1 MNRLSALSVLS
12 VSLFCV
18 SGLPLSPAL
27 ADELVAE
34 RVAQPVITQP
44 TITQSVPASILS
56 LKDAL
61 VSAEVSANL
70 EQIKVDVGDTVK
82 QGDELAHLDCR
93 EYDAKLEQAQAD
105 IETINAQLL
114 SAQSVIQTRLSDIQA
129 SKANEELTQAQA
141 AAELSRISVAKSKY
155 NAAKSRVKADT
166 AKCQLANIELQRSRN
181 LRQQRLISQQELDKA
196 QTEYQ
201 AAQAECSAVQSA
213 LVGVQSDITTAQATA
228 TAAQAMV
235 KAQQAKTRA
244 AMSNVEAARTD
255 ITANEAKL
263 SAAKARLKTEA
274 LMVSRCTLSAPFDG
288 QIVQRMVQLGQ
299 RIAPGEK
306 AFQLLSISDVEVTAS
321 LSAKEL
327 ESLKLA
333 KRIYFATDEKQ
344 LPVTLRSVV
353 AIVTGQA
360 RTQEVRFKFDKANNL
375 PIGQNGRISW

>member
-12 VSLFCV
+12 VSLLCV
-18 SGLPLSPAL
+18 SNLPVNLAL
-27 ADELVAE
+27 AEEVVAAS
-34 RVAQPVITQP
+34 VAKLQT
-44 TITQSVPASILS
+44 TDSVPASILS

-61 VSAEVSANL
+61 VSAEVSAN
-70 EQIKVDVGDTVK
+70 INRINVDVGDTVK

-93 EYDAKLEQAQAD
+93 EYDARLEQAQAD
-105 IETINAQLL
+105 IETVNAQLL
-114 SAQSVIQTRLSDIQA
+114 SAQSVIQIRLSDIQA

-141 AAELSRISVAKSKY
+141 DAERSRIALAKSKY
-155 NAAKSRVKADT
+155 NAAKSRVNADA

-196 QTEYQ
+196 QTEYR
-201 AAQAECSAVQSA
+201 AAQAECSAVESA
-213 LVGVQSDITTAQATA
+213 LVGVQSDIGTAQATA

-244 AMSNVEAARTD
+244 AMSNVEAAKTD
-255 ITANEAKL
+255 ITAIEAKL

-274 LMVSRCTLSAPFDG
+274 LMVSRCTISAPFDG

-306 AFQLLSISDVEVTAS
+306 AFQLIAISDAEVTAS
-321 LSAKEL
+321 LAVKEL
-327 ESLKLA
+327 VSLKQA
-333 KRIYFATDEKQ
+333 KQIYFEVADKQ

-360 RTQEVRFKFDKANNL
+360 RTQEVRFKFEQENSL
-375 PIGQNGRISW
+375 PVGQNGRITW

>member
-12 VSLFCV
+12 VSLLCV
-18 SGLPLSPAL
+18 SNLPVNLAL
-27 ADELVAE
+27 AEEVVVAS
-34 RVAQPVITQP
+34 AAKLQT
-44 TITQSVPASILS
+44 TDSVPASILS

-61 VSAEVSANL
+61 VSAEVSAN
-70 EQIKVDVGDTVK
+70 INRINVDVGDTVK

-93 EYDAKLEQAQAD
+93 EYDARLEQAQAD
-105 IETINAQLL
+105 IETVNAQLL
-114 SAQSVIQTRLSDIQA
+114 SAQSVIQIRLSDIQA

-141 AAELSRISVAKSKY
+141 DAERSRIALAKSKY
-155 NAAKSRVKADT
+155 NAAKSRVNADT

-196 QTEYQ
+196 QTEYR
-201 AAQAECSAVQSA
+201 AAQAECSAVESA
-213 LVGVQSDITTAQATA
+213 LVGVQSDIGTAQATA

-244 AMSNVEAARTD
+244 AMSNVEAAKTD
-255 ITANEAKL
+255 ITAIEAKL

-274 LMVSRCTLSAPFDG
+274 LMVSRCTISAPFDG

-306 AFQLLSISDVEVTAS
+306 AFQLIAINDAEVTAS
-321 LSAKEL
+321 LAVKEL
-327 ESLKLA
+327 ASLKQA
-333 KRIYFATDEKQ
+333 KQIYFEVADKQ

-360 RTQEVRFKFDKANNL
+360 RTQEVRFKFEQENSL
-375 PIGQNGRISW
+375 PVGQNGRITW

>member
-12 VSLFCV
+12 VSLLCV
-18 SGLPLSPAL
+18 SNLPVNLAL
-27 ADELVAE
+27 AEEVVATS
-34 RVAQPVITQP
+34 VTKLQT
-44 TITQSVPASILS
+44 TDSVPASILS

-61 VSAEVSANL
+61 VSAEVSAN
-70 EQIKVDVGDTVK
+70 INRINVDVGDTVK

-93 EYDAKLEQAQAD
+93 EYDARLEQAQAD
-105 IETINAQLL
+105 IETVSAQLL
-114 SAQSVIQTRLSDIQA
+114 SAQSIIQIRLSDIQA

-141 AAELSRISVAKSKY
+141 DAERSRIALAKSKY
-155 NAAKSRVKADT
+155 NAAKSRVNADA

-196 QTEYQ
+196 QTEYR
-201 AAQAECSAVQSA
+201 AAQAECSAVESA
-213 LVGVQSDITTAQATA
+213 LVGVQSDIGTAQATA

-244 AMSNVEAARTD
+244 AMSNVEAAKTD
-255 ITANEAKL
+255 ITAIEAKL

-274 LMVSRCTLSAPFDG
+274 LMVSRCTISAPFDG

-306 AFQLLSISDVEVTAS
+306 AFQLIAISDAEVTAS
-321 LSAKEL
+321 LAVNEL
-327 ESLKLA
+327 TSLKQA
-333 KRIYFATDEKQ
+333 KQIYFEVADKQ

-360 RTQEVRFKFDKANNL
+360 RTQEVRFKFEQENSL
-375 PIGQNGRISW
+375 PVGQNGRITW